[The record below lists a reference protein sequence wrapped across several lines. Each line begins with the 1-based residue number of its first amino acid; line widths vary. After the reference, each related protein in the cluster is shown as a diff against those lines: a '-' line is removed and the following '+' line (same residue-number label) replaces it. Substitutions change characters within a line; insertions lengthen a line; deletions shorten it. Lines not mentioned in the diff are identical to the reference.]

1 MTCDRSV
8 VFSGFFGFPTNK
20 TDCHDIT
27 EILLKVELNTIKQT
41 NKTTY
46 TRIYFHYPYI
56 PCTSLDWKNPVQIR
70 IQIKAI
76 ESSWILPI
84 TDFANMLTFWAES
97 FQDLSAIFI
106 SVSINVYHTY
116 IVTTT
121 GFTIYLR
128 TPSRKNFIV
137 T

>member
-20 TDCHDIT
+20 TDCHNIT

-70 IQIKAI
+70 IQINKSTQAQSNRI
-76 ESSWILPI
+76 VLDIAHHRLCKHADVLGRKFSR
-84 TDFANMLTFWAES
+84 F
-97 FQDLSAIFI
+97 
-106 SVSINVYHTY
+106 VSN
-116 IVTTT
+116 
-121 GFTIYLR
+121 IYLR
-128 TPSRKNFIV
+128 QYQCISYLYSDNNRIYNLFTYPVS
-137 T
+137 